1 MDNKEHGEYLLK
13 FLDMHKMSEL
23 KDFLKD
29 FKVYGKDLGADNLAE
44 VLKKEFK
51 LGEGDIK
58 SYMNKDDVG
67 NKLED
72 YKSKVNEL
80 LLADKIVKKRWW
92 KWRTGT
98 KFPLDKNFVIV

>member
-23 KDFLKD
+23 RDFLKD
-29 FKVYGKDLGADNLAE
+29 FKVYGKDLGTDNLAE

-51 LGEGDIK
+51 LGEEDIK
-58 SYMNKDDVG
+58 SYMDKDDIG

-80 LLADKIVKKRWW
+80 LISDKIVKKR
-92 KWRTGT
+92 
-98 KFPLDKNFVIV
+98 

>member
-29 FKVYGKDLGADNLAE
+29 FKVYGKDLGVDNLAA

-51 LGEGDIK
+51 LGEEDIK
-58 SYMNKDDVG
+58 SYMDKDDIG

-80 LLADKIVKKRWW
+80 LLADKIIKKR
-92 KWRTGT
+92 
-98 KFPLDKNFVIV
+98 